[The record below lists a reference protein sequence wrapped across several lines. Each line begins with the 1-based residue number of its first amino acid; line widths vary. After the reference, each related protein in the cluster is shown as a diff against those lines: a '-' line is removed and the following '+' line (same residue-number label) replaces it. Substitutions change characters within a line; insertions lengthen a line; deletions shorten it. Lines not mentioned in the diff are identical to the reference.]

1 MFEIDSTQYFIPAK
15 PEEVTEIYYS
25 VNTIL
30 VAPAEHSA
38 EPTKAY
44 IISIKYENISAFV
57 VYIYLYLLDSGR
69 GVIYRR
75 EEGFVSS
82 QEYEQV
88 IEEAFHFLESMG
100 FILDKIDL
108 GSLSPVEKGEYFQQ
122 QNFFPPPQEE
132 APEELTEEL
141 VEEDD
146 EESSVGDGEGVE
158 EEQASGKIGKAIR
171 DLVDHSPEQGAIS
184 DLETRPKPAESA
196 TAKDDDLILQQWG
209 KLLASF

>member
-15 PEEVTEIYYS
+15 PEEVSEVYYS

-44 IISIKYENISAFV
+44 IISIQYENISAFV

-100 FILDKIDL
+100 FILDKIDFR
-108 GSLSPVEKGEYFQQ
+108 SLSPVERGEYFQQ
-122 QNFFPPPQEE
+122 QNFFPPPHEE

-141 VEEDD
+141 VEEAG
-146 EESSVGDGEGVE
+146 EESSVEDGEEAGE
-158 EEQASGKIGKAIR
+158 GQASGKIGKAIR

-184 DLETRPKPAESA
+184 DLETKPKTPES
-196 TAKDDDLILQQWG
+196 TPTKDDDLILQQWG